1 MIRQYFKQ
9 AWRILKENPVL
20 SIITILGTALS
31 ICMIMMRVMTDE
43 VKYGNLAPET
53 KRDRML
59 SVRSVRMG
67 EKKGGNA
74 NYSMLGLKLINELIL
89 PLQTPEKTAFYST
102 GSFSARKPGV
112 IEGKDLFCKMTNEDY
127 WDCFEHEFLFGSPF
141 TEADVK
147 AGSKKVVI
155 RDKWAKEIFET
166 ADAVGKS
173 ILLDDIEY
181 IICGVV
187 KTMSSLAHHANSN
200 LWIPYTAHLQDDG
213 MSYSGGFHSILLA
226 KNPKDFKKIIEE
238 FNEKVDARNANDPT
252 WDVTFMGQPDTF
264 YVSYYRFDDNNVP
277 DMKAVRT
284 RKLKDYALYLL
295 IPAINLALMTSSRML
310 QRRHELGVRRAYGA
324 RNAQVFQQVIWESLL
339 FTIIGAVLGF
349 FLSLGGMFGLS
360 DILFNGLNVAS
371 LNLSVWNYLQPRVF
385 LYAIGFCLL
394 LNLVSAIIPA
404 VKFSRSNIVNNLK

>member
-1 MIRQYFKQ
+1 MIKQYFKQ
-9 AWRILKENPVL
+9 AWRILRENPVL

-31 ICMIMMRVMTDE
+31 ICMIMMRVMADE
-43 VKYGNLAPET
+43 VKFGNLAPET

-102 GSFSARKPGV
+102 GNFSARKPGV

-166 ADAVGKS
+166 ADVVGKS
-173 ILLDDIEY
+173 ILLDDVEY

-213 MSYSGGFHSILLA
+213 MSYPGGFRSILLA

-264 YVSYYRFDDNNVP
+264 YVSYYRFSDNTVP

-360 DILFNGLNVAS
+360 EILFNGLNVAS